1 MPRLFV
7 TQKEIDFFN
16 DIGKEIVKD
25 VIGQQ
30 VIYWPVSTLK
40 TKIHPVYNEAV
51 KKIFEN
57 PIRIDALVGQ
67 PTWETRMT
75 SFGPEQVNKLEVFL
89 QARDINQKNIE
100 VSEGDYFTYG
110 EQAYE
115 IVSYVNM
122 NNFFGQVEHDIGF
135 KIIGL
140 LARAGEFNP
149 QKFFQPT
156 EDKNIPEPTP
166 FQQQRGLP
174 ANIDGPTGDIRDVRE
189 RLGDDA
195 LGPVALGEGPRKVD
209 LDSSK
214 RANHIYDE

>member
-7 TQKEIDFFN
+7 TQREIDFFN

-25 VIGQQ
+25 IVGQQ

-57 PIRIDALVGQ
+57 PIRVDALVGQ

-75 SFGPEQVNKLEVFL
+75 QFGPEQVNRLEVFI
-89 QARDINQKNIE
+89 QARDLTQKNIE
-100 VSEGDYFTYG
+100 VSEGDFFTYG

-115 IVSYVNM
+115 IVSSVNM

-135 KIIGL
+135 KITGL
-140 LARAGEFNP
+140 LAKAGEFDP
-149 QKFFQPT
+149 QRFYKPT
-156 EDKNIPEPTP
+156 EEVQPPVP
-166 FQQQRGLP
+166 FEQQRGLP
-174 ANIDGPTGDIRDVRE
+174 ETTEGPTGDVRDVRE
-189 RLGDDA
+189 RLGDD
-195 LGPVALGEGPRKVD
+195 LGPIALGEGPRRVD
-209 LDSSK
+209 VDSSLK
-214 RANHIYDE
+214 SNHVYDE

>member
-7 TQKEIDFFN
+7 TQREIDFFN
-16 DIGKEIVKD
+16 DIGKEVVKD
-25 VIGQQ
+25 IVGQQ

-67 PTWETRMT
+67 PTWETRIT
-75 SFGPEQVNKLEVFL
+75 QFGPEQINKLEVFI
-89 QARDINQKNIE
+89 QARDLSQKSIE

-115 IVSYVNM
+115 IVAAVNM

-135 KIIGL
+135 KITGL
-140 LARAGEFNP
+140 LAKAGEFNP
-149 QKFFQPT
+149 QKFFRPIN
-156 EDKNIPEPTP
+156 EELTP
-166 FQQQRGLP
+166 LVPFEQQRGLP
-174 ANIDGPTGDIRDVRE
+174 ENIDGPTGDIRDVRQ
-189 RLGDDA
+189 RLGDDLA
-195 LGPVALGEGPRKVD
+195 PIALGEGPRRVD
-209 LDSSK
+209 VDSSGL
-214 RANHIYDE
+214 ANRVYDE